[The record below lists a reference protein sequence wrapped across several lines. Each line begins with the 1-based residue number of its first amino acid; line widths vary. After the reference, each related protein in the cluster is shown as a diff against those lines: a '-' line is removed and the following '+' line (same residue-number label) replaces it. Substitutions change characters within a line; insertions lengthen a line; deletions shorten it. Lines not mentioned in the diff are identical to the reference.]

1 MQVCSSL
8 AKYWKM
14 PTRSTWSTAHGP
26 RSPEIARDHTR
37 SPEITRVRLI
47 DRPRTEA
54 EEGVQQLQ
62 REQPKRLREQRLRE
76 RATHLMPI
84 DS

>member
-1 MQVCSSL
+1 VQQLSEVL
-8 AKYWKM
+8 EDAHAK
-14 PTRSTWSTAHGP
+14 HL
-26 RSPEIARDHTR
+26 
-37 SPEITRVRLI
+37 V

-76 RATHLMPI
+76 RAARPMPL
-84 DS
+84 DL